1 VNPSPTPTRTRFNPD
16 PNPVRVS
23 RTFTRKV
30 NGKLVGFSYGYIAVK
45 EGDLYDEALIAW
57 ADTRARG
64 LKARSLKALS
74 RGITKGDE
82 K

>member
-1 VNPSPTPTRTRFNPD
+1 MNPSPSQNPRVPD
-16 PNPVRVS
+16 PNPVVVR

-30 NGKLVGFSYGYIAVK
+30 NGKLVELSYGYIAVK